1 MLQVFKKLI
10 LNTSSYEIINIT
22 SDLENFINSSD
33 FNNGLINVSILHTS
47 CSLMIQENADQNV
60 LKDIIIFLKKIAP
73 EGNYQHDTEG
83 PDDMPA
89 HLKSL
94 ITQTHISLSFK
105 NKRLILGTW
114 QGVFLIEHRAEG
126 KTREILFHLL
136 GE

>member
-1 MLQVFKKLI
+1 MFQVFKKLI
-10 LNTSSYEIINIT
+10 LNTKSYEILNIT
-22 SDLENFINSSD
+22 TDLENFIKSSN

-60 LKDIIIFLKKIAP
+60 LKDITIFLKKLAP
-73 EGNYQHDTEG
+73 EDNYFHDIEG

-94 ITQTHISLSFK
+94 VTQTHISLSFK
-105 NKRLILGTW
+105 NKRLILGKW
-114 QGVFLIEHRAEG
+114 QGVFLIEHRAKG